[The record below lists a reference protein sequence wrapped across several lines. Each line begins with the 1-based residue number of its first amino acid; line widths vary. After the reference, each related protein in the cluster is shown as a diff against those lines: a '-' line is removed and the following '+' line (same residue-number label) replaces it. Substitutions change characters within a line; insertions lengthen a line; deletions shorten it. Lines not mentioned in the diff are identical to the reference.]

1 MILKTE
7 YREEFAGHAWRWEGE
22 AFGNTPASGSV
33 SVNLRFPGQYYDA
46 ETNLHYNHFRYY
58 DPELGRYIT
67 SDPLGILP
75 GLNRKNFKGLPRHMR
90 NYFAGMSTQ
99 DIVMMG
105 LNQPYVYVNSN
116 PLGSID
122 PFGLDPSCKYYDTRC
137 MEDGGLYYCGAAKG
151 LCTNWPKLDDDGWT
165 GCVRKC
171 LQRKDKECDLTPNQ
185 CSDEGIDSVC
195 NMRIHFECWTDC
207 AGQ

>member
-67 SDPLGILP
+67 SDPIGTVLFDEDEEQFK
-75 GLNRKNFKGLPRHMR
+75 LNHL
-90 NYFAGMSTQ
+90 YA
-99 DIVMMG
+99 
-105 LNQPYVYVNSN
+105 YAESN
-116 PLGSID
+116 PLRYID
-122 PFGLDPSCKYYDTRC
+122 PLGLAPICAADKKKDNCGTLTKIAKRLGRYGQIAILVCRLLSKTDDEYSGGTTPKRPKRPPPEREIPTEPKDP
-137 MEDGGLYYCGAAKG
+137 
-151 LCTNWPKLDDDGWT
+151 PK
-165 GCVRKC
+165 K
-171 LQRKDKECDLTPNQ
+171 
-185 CSDEGIDSVC
+185 
-195 NMRIHFECWTDC
+195 
-207 AGQ
+207 